1 MPFWGVGPS
10 QSHDVD
16 YSIFR
21 YEGMVGYIVHYWEPN
36 HPNHH
41 FRSNFNR
48 TVFLIQIGDNFV
60 PVSENGV
67 KEYNTIGTDE
77 RIRIVHIPKNE
88 LRLVDPEIYKTND
101 DGDAG
106 GNDDDADQDN
116 EGAVVEGECGIGDG
130 NNSNNLGEETIP
142 DDPNEPNFSEEGDDY
157 WANQDE
163 SNKARNLPMNK

>member
-1 MPFWGVGPS
+1 M
-10 QSHDVD
+10 
-16 YSIFR
+16 
-21 YEGMVGYIVHYWEPN
+21 HYWEPN

-88 LRLVDPEIYKTND
+88 LRLVDSTIDNAHVDNDAVDD
-101 DGDAG
+101 DGDG
-106 GNDDDADQDN
+106 D
-116 EGAVVEGECGIGDG
+116 EGDVGAAVEGGSDVADGD
-130 NNSNNLGEETIP
+130 NSNQLGDETIP
-142 DDPNEPNFSEEGDDY
+142 DEPNEPNVSEHNGGN

-163 SNKARNLPMNK
+163 SNKAQNLPMNK